1 MLKRLNCLFA
11 RDCGEGLIVT
21 AVLFEIGLVNDV
33 GKVEAIRLKFI
44 FKMYP
49 DTAATLRLHNAC
61 KIIPPN

>member
-11 RDCGEGLIVT
+11 RDCGDGLTVT

-44 FKMYP
+44 LKSIRIRQPRLDCKML
-49 DTAATLRLHNAC
+49 AR
-61 KIIPPN
+61 

>member
-44 FKMYP
+44 FKFIRIRQP
-49 DTAATLRLHNAC
+49 RLDFTMLA
-61 KIIPPN
+61 K

>member
-44 FKMYP
+44 LKCIRIRQR
-49 DTAATLRLHNAC
+49 RLDFTMLAR
-61 KIIPPN
+61 